1 MKHVAV
7 DIGANGGTVFA
18 GSIETGRLD
27 VAEIYRFDNRPTE
40 TDGRYVWELS
50 RLLDDIETGLS
61 LAAEELDGVDTVGI
75 DTWGLDFGLLR
86 DGEPMGDPYSYRD
99 PAVIETRDA
108 IIDAVGK
115 RSIFD
120 ATGLNHWNT
129 PNTLWQYHALAEN
142 EPDRLADADRLLMM
156 PQLLTYL
163 LGGDPVTEVTVAS
176 TTQMLDPERRAW
188 NTDLLDDLSLPTEP
202 LPPLREPGSTAGT
215 VSAEYLPSEPE
226 LVLPASHDT
235 AAAVAGMPL
244 SDGTAFLS
252 TGSWFILGL
261 VTSQPNRSAAAYEAG
276 LSNELGF
283 DHTVRLLKN
292 VNGFFLLEECRWA
305 WEERGESASYEEL
318 IAAARDVPA
327 RKTLVDPDAETFS
340 IDGEMPE
347 RIADY
352 CRETE
357 QPIPE
362 TKGETVRCLLDSLAV
377 KTAVALDEIA
387 SVTGRDPS
395 TLHVG
400 GGGVRNELFCRTL
413 ADATGRVVRAGP
425 TEATATGN
433 LLTQAVAAGSLPD
446 LETGRELVEATT
458 NIRTY
463 EPTGGG
469 WDDAKTTM
477 RELASR

>member
-7 DIGANGGTVFA
+7 DIGANGGTVFS
-18 GSIETGRLD
+18 GVIESNRLD
-27 VAEIYRFDNRPTE
+27 INEIHRFDNRPKE
-40 TDGRYVWELS
+40 VNGRYVWELS
-50 RLLDDIETGLS
+50 TLLAAIETGLS
-61 LAAEELDGVDTVGI
+61 MASETLDGIDTVGI

-86 DGEPMGDPYSYRD
+86 DGEPVGNPYAYRD
-99 PAVIETRDA
+99 PSVSETRDA

-115 RSIFD
+115 RFVFD

-142 EPDRLADADRLLMM
+142 EPERLEDADRLLMM

-163 LGGDPVTEVTVAS
+163 LGGEAVTEVTVAS

-188 NTDLLDDLSLPTEP
+188 NTALLDELSLPTEP

-215 VSAEYLPSEPE
+215 ISAEYLPSEPE

-244 SDGTAFLS
+244 SDDSAFLS

-261 VTSQPNRSAAAYEAG
+261 VASQPNRSEAAYEAG

-283 DHTVRLLKN
+283 DDTVRLLKN

-305 WEERGESASYEEL
+305 WKQRGETTSYEEL
-318 IAAARDVPA
+318 LAAARTVSA
-327 RKTLVDPDAETFS
+327 KSALIDPDAETFS

-347 RIADY
+347 KIADY
-352 CRETE
+352 CRKTE
-357 QPIPE
+357 QSVPE

-413 ADATGRVVRAGP
+413 ADATGKTVRAGP

-433 LLTQAVAAGSLPD
+433 LLTQAVATGSLPD

-458 NIRTY
+458 EIRTY
-463 EPTGGG
+463 EPTADG
-469 WDDAKTTM
+469 WGDAKETM
-477 RELASR
+477 RELVSR

>member
-18 GSIETGRLD
+18 GRIEPGRLD
-27 VAEIYRFDNRPTE
+27 VTEIYRFDNRPTE
-40 TDGRYVWELS
+40 ANGRYVWELS
-50 RLLDDIETGLS
+50 RLLDGIETGLS
-61 LAAEELDGVDTVGI
+61 RAAKALDGIDTVGI

-86 DGEPMGDPYSYRD
+86 NGEPMGDPYSYRD
-99 PAVIETRDA
+99 PAVSETRDA
-108 IIDAVGK
+108 IIDTVGK
-115 RSIFD
+115 HSIFD

-142 EPDRLADADRLLMM
+142 EPDRLDDADRLLMM

-176 TTQMLDPERRAW
+176 TTQMVDPERRAW

-244 SDGTAFLS
+244 TDGAAFIS
-252 TGSWFILGL
+252 TGSWFIIGL
-261 VTSQPNRSAAAYEAG
+261 VASRPNRSEAAYEAE

-283 DHTVRLLKN
+283 DDTVRLLKN

-327 RKTLVDPDAETFS
+327 TRTLVDPDAETFS
-340 IDGEMPE
+340 IDGEMPK

-352 CRETE
+352 CRKTA
-357 QPIPE
+357 QSVPE
-362 TKGETVRCLLDSLAV
+362 TRGETVRCLLDSLAV

-400 GGGVRNELFCRTL
+400 GGGVRNELFCQTL
-413 ADATGRVVRAGP
+413 ADATGRAVRAGP

-446 LETGRELVEATT
+446 LETGRELVEATVE
-458 NIRTY
+458 IRTY
-463 EPTGGG
+463 EPAGDG
-469 WDDAKTTM
+469 WDDAKETM
-477 RELASR
+477 RELSSR